1 MASSAA
7 DTLSRRR
14 RPACPSLWAACLVVL
29 GAGPLALPR
38 EARAQPAAEPT
49 PEDKETARE
58 LMDQG
63 HAHFKANDFAGALKA
78 YLAADRIMGVPTT
91 ALGVARAQERLGH
104 LLEAHDALLRA
115 QMFPVH
121 PNEPLAFGRA
131 RERAAELD
139 KDVAARIP
147 SLQVK
152 VAPPDAKAE
161 LRVDGQLVPEAAL
174 DLPRKLDP
182 GEHEVRVGAVGFAT
196 VETKVSLKEGE
207 QRSLDIGLVRG
218 TAPDAPAGDGV
229 LRPLWPLVLAGA
241 GVAGAG
247 LLIGTITG
255 GVSLARARALAAD
268 CPDDVCAPDRQP
280 DIDRTI
286 ALANGANASFVFA
299 GLGAAAAVV
308 GLFVGP
314 AADTPDETA
323 RQAHGLELRLELG
336 AGALGLCGA
345 F

>member
-7 DTLSRRR
+7 DTLTRRR
-14 RPACPSLWAACLVVL
+14 RRTRPALWAACLVL
-29 GAGPLALPR
+29 CGTGLMALPR
-38 EARAQPAAEPT
+38 AARAQPAVEPT

-91 ALGVARAQERLGH
+91 ALGVARAEERLGH

-139 KDVAARIP
+139 EDVAARIP
-147 SLQVK
+147 SLHVK
-152 VAPPDAKAE
+152 VAPPDAQAE
-161 LRVDGQLVPEAAL
+161 LRVDGQLVPDAAM

-182 GEHEVRVGAVGFAT
+182 GEHAVRVSAAGFAT

-207 QRSLDIGLVRG
+207 QRTLNIALVPG
-218 TAPDAPAGDGV
+218 EGPAEPTGDGV

-255 GVSLARARALAAD
+255 GVSLARARDLAAD
-268 CPDDVCAPDRQP
+268 CPGDVCAPDRQP

-286 ALANGANASFVFA
+286 ALANAANASFVLA

-314 AADTPDETA
+314 APTAGGEAETQAQA
-323 RQAHGLELRLELG
+323 RLRLELG
-336 AGALGLCGA
+336 PGALGLCGA